1 MRLDPRTTLLD
12 ALRCTTDMK
21 LQIETPTHLID
32 VNGLALDKIEPTPE
46 AACGSEPPV
55 HNTDLAADARSSR
68 STVLAIRRAICNTDD
83 RLASASAEDTWPRS
97 P

>member
-1 MRLDPRTTLLD
+1 
-12 ALRCTTDMK
+12 MK

-46 AACGSEPPV
+46 GGLRIGAPF
-55 HNTDLAADARSSR
+55 HNTDLAPDARSSR
-68 STVLAIRRAICNTDD
+68 STVLANRRAICNTDD